1 MSRLIPTSLRPLLKK
16 FSRLSSAGF
25 AVAII
30 LISTNLALAQTTG
43 PTDGSTPLGLSPGAP
58 AGSHALSG
66 FESINPYNGNLNF
79 HLPLIGVGGRGGAGM
94 SSILGI
100 DSKGWSVRHQETTDP
115 QGNPVD
121 IYTPVA
127 NPWVPKA
134 GYECQRNATGARE
147 TLASSVRFAA
157 RPRHWGLGSSDEVI

>member
-1 MSRLIPTSLRPLLKK
+1 MPPTILHKLLSNN
-16 FSRLSSAGF
+16 FSRLSGLAVFLLLAFSSAM
-25 AVAII
+25 
-30 LISTNLALAQTTG
+30 SQTTS

-66 FESINPYNGNLNF
+66 FESVNPYNGNLNF

-94 SSILGI
+94 SSVLGI
-100 DSKGWSVRHQETTDP
+100 DSKGWTVRHQETTDP

-134 GYECQRNATGARE
+134 GYGPGDRK
-147 TLASSVRFAA
+147 SV
-157 RPRHWGLGSSDEVI
+157 V